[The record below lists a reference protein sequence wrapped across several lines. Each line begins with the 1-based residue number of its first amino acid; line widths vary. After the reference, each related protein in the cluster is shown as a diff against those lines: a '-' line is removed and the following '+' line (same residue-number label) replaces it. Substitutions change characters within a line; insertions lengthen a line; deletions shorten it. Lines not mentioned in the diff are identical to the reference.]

1 VLAKLHFSRTLNL
14 AASLLARLAKSCGH
28 VRPHCR
34 RSNDHP
40 HEQCWLIYYGDIHA
54 GTISERTG
62 NPYETEPWEWQC
74 GFYPGARPG
83 ECTSGTAKTFDQARA
98 DFEAAWKVF
107 FSNRTD
113 ADLQACRDQEAWTA
127 EKYRRFDRGERM
139 PPDWRK
145 PLIVSSKPSAMIGSS
160 STIRTSSG
168 RRSLTT
174 PSGKSSKPTH
184 ERNPSDFSAGAFSG
198 SYLKP
203 SYHLERS
210 VRALVEG
217 TSEGERVL

>member
-1 VLAKLHFSRTLNL
+1 MAVWLLSRS
-14 AASLLARLAKSCGH
+14 ASGRMHERHGKDFRSSPRRL
-28 VRPHCR
+28 
-34 RSNDHP
+34 RSGM
-40 HEQCWLIYYGDIHA
+40 ESL
-54 GTISERTG
+54 
-62 NPYETEPWEWQC
+62 
-74 GFYPGARPG
+74 
-83 ECTSGTAKTFDQARA
+83 
-98 DFEAAWKVF
+98 

-210 VRALVEG
+210 VCALVEG